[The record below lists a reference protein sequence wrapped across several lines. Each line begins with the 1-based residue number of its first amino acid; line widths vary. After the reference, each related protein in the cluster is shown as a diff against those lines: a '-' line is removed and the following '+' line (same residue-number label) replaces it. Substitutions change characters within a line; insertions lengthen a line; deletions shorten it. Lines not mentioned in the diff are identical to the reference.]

1 MQEELLI
8 KQAQNG
14 ATSSFSQLVA
24 LYQPR
29 LCQYLLSRCYREEDV
44 DDIIQET
51 FISAYHYIKS
61 YNPRWAFSTWL
72 FTIARRLLGKHNR
85 AYFDAQN
92 VHLDD
97 HEEMFVV
104 DDYEIDR
111 NNIWLHVK
119 KSVSVEAY
127 DVLWFYYA
135 EELSLKEI
143 AYIMKRTL
151 SWVKIMLYRSKNK
164 LAKQASI
171 QELSKGFLRDEAY
184 ETH

>member
-1 MQEELLI
+1 MLI

-29 LCQYLLSRCYREEDV
+29 LNQYLTARCYRDEDV

-72 FTIARRLLGKHNR
+72 FTIARRLLSKHNQ
-85 AYFDAQN
+85 AHSDAQKQSYD
-92 VHLDD
+92 VG
-97 HEEMFVV
+97 EEVAVM

-111 NNIWLHVK
+111 NNIWLHIK
-119 KSVSVEAY
+119 NSISSEAY

-151 SWVKIMLYRSKNK
+151 SWVKISLYRSKNT
-164 LAKQASI
+164 LAGMTSI

>member
-1 MQEELLI
+1 MQEQLLI

-29 LCQYLLSRCYREEDV
+29 LHHYLLARCHRAEDA
-44 DDIIQET
+44 DDITQET
-51 FISAYHYIKS
+51 FINAYHYIKS
-61 YNPRWAFSTWL
+61 YNARWAFSTWL

-85 AYFDAQN
+85 DFYVDQK
-92 VHLDD
+92 LQ
-97 HEEMFVV
+97 HETLESATVMDV
-104 DDYEIDR
+104 YAIDR
-111 NNIWLHVK
+111 KNIWLQIK
-119 KSVSVEAY
+119 KNLSAEAY

-151 SWVKIMLYRSKNK
+151 SWVKISLYRSKNK
-164 LAKQASI
+164 LAESASI
-171 QELSKGFLRDEAY
+171 QELSAGFLRDGAY